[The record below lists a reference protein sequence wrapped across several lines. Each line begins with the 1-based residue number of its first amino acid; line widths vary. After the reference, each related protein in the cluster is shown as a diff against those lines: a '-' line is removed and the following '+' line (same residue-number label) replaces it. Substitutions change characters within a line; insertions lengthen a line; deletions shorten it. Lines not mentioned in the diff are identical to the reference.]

1 MIQTIARGYRALFG
15 ATVKVILL
23 LAACTALGAAIV
35 YPLWYFATSAPSA
48 YTVTMLIIIA
58 LALLLVV
65 IRRVRAAGI
74 MAVLRAFLRVAV
86 VVAGIASCVALVL
99 YGKRLLAIPVIIA
112 TIFLYGVISFGR
124 DRR

>member
-1 MIQTIARGYRALFG
+1 MIQTIARGYRALLG

-23 LAACTALGAAIV
+23 LAACTALGAATV

-48 YTVTMLIIIA
+48 YTVTMSIIIA

-86 VVAGIASCVALVL
+86 VMAGIVSCVALVL
-99 YGKRLLAIPVIIA
+99 YGKRLLAIPVIVA